1 MACVAYLQLP
11 WPGHP
16 LPYSEPSSTTT
27 GQSWPRPMPM
37 PRGKPVAQSGSIP
50 WSLPGILRT
59 VLEASRAQVPECPQ
73 YIKTGHPRT
82 NPLATV
88 PQSPRALTQ
97 GFFPVW
103 GYSDPFSIMLS
114 LYHGLYL
121 FSHTW
126 HLSILPLVSFL
137 PTGQQINS

>member
-27 GQSWPRPMPM
+27 GQPWPRPMPT
-37 PRGKPVAQSGSIP
+37 PRGKPVAQAGSIP

-59 VLEASRAQVPECPQ
+59 GLERSRAQVPEDPR

-88 PQSPRALTQ
+88 LSLQSSHT
-97 GFFPVW
+97 GFFPIW
-103 GYSDPFSIMLS
+103 GYSDLFSIMLS

-126 HLSILPLVSFL
+126 YLSILPLVSFF